1 MVEFVKV
8 TTLTPKGDTKE
19 YSWMGSLE
27 TSEGQQE
34 LTRFMLECCDD
45 TADFFGCPD
54 EDGWDVDK
62 WRNMT
67 CARWEP
73 MESKRQSIGPS
84 ESPFM
89 RY

>member
-54 EDGWDVDK
+54 EDGWDYGKQASVDWPQRK
-62 WRNMT
+62 PVY
-67 CARWEP
+67 AILI
-73 MESKRQSIGPS
+73 MEVLDNGC
-84 ESPFM
+84 
-89 RY
+89 